1 MILSENLMTT
11 KRDSN
16 LSPDDGQSVDGRV
29 GRSQVRDLTRP
40 TAETA
45 RWILAPG
52 KYPAF
57 RAPKPTRWLSVD
69 VLSQSCHH
77 LSNQQINYFPGSTRI
92 IPSSDHCEKVF
103 KTLLTQKYSDEL
115 SIVDYASRH
124 QQASP

>member
-1 MILSENLMTT
+1 MILFENLMTT

-40 TAETA
+40 AAETA

-69 VLSQSCHH
+69 VLSHSCFHH
-77 LSNQQINYFPGSTRI
+77 SNQLNN
-92 IPSSDHCEKVF
+92 
-103 KTLLTQKYSDEL
+103 
-115 SIVDYASRH
+115 
-124 QQASP
+124 